1 MLRARLGLARL
12 ASRDRKNERLS
23 AALAD
28 LERELEQSPPLEVEA
43 IRAEIAALGA
53 AAKSDGAT
61 AARSYEIA
69 IHALESR
76 GLILRA
82 IETAWEAAEVLRAL
96 GEPSSSSEFLRRAW
110 GIVAPTGVEAW
121 RSKIALELVAGG
133 GLSPLPSG
141 ASPVVEAA
149 PHLLARVAELMNS
162 VLDYPALIQKSL
174 EIIAVH
180 LGAERGYI
188 LLMTPASGEIRT
200 VGDYGSVDESSQE
213 SALSFSRTIVGHV
226 ASSGEAFQTTDAAM
240 DPRLGSTQSVLD
252 LSIRSVLC
260 TPLRLKDAFIGT
272 VYLERPAHAE
282 PFGDEDLAL
291 VQAFSNLVA
300 IAIENSRQHE
310 DLKRNHARALT
321 RNLTLNNELGQRY
334 QASNIVGRSTEIL
347 RVLEEIDKV
356 AGAKGTVLIT
366 GESGTGK
373 DLVAKTIHF
382 NSLRSEHPFLSLNC
396 AAIPT
401 DLIEAEL
408 FGIESHAATGVQGRP
423 GIFERAD
430 KGTLFLDEIGDM
442 PLMLQAKLLRVL
454 QEREFMRVG
463 TTGRV
468 IRVDVRVIAATNQD
482 LVTLIRTGRFRED
495 LFYRL
500 NALPIQLLPLRDRRA
515 DILPLAEYF
524 RDRFCEENGKPRSTI
539 TPEFRAAILRYP
551 WPGNVRELQNYVER
565 AIVMSSGLALAP
577 IPFDSVQG
585 IAAPAI
591 TNPVTGETTPAVLES
606 GQSLKAAM
614 ELFETRV
621 IERALHEAQG
631 NQRSAARML
640 GIPEPTLRYKMSRLE
655 IAAPD
660 PVRTQP

>member
-12 ASRDRKNERLS
+12 ASRESDPEGLS
-23 AALAD
+23 RALAD
-28 LERELEQSPPLEVEA
+28 LEGELEQSPPLEVEP
-43 IRAEIAALGA
+43 IRAEIAALAA
-53 AAKSDGAT
+53 AAKSDAST
-61 AARSYEIA
+61 AARSYAVA
-69 IHALESR
+69 IDALESR

-82 IETAWEAAEVLRAL
+82 IETAWEAAEVLRAI
-96 GEPSSSSEFLRRAW
+96 GELPSSSEFLRRAW
-110 GIVAPTGVEAW
+110 GIAAPTGMNAW
-121 RSKIALELVAGG
+121 RSRIALELIEDGE
-133 GLSPLPSG
+133 L
-141 ASPVVEAA
+141 ASHPTNARPVEAA

-162 VLDYPALIQKSL
+162 VLDYPVLIQKSL

-188 LLMTPASGEIRT
+188 LLMTSASGEIRP
-200 VGDYGSVDESSQE
+200 VGNYGAVDESSQE
-213 SALSFSRTIVGHV
+213 SALSFSRSIVSHV

-252 LSIRSVLC
+252 LSVRSVLC
-260 TPLRLKDAFIGT
+260 APLRLKDAFIGT

-282 PFGDEDLAL
+282 PFDDADLAL
-291 VQAFSNLVA
+291 VQAFSHLVA

-310 DLKRNHARALT
+310 DLKRKHARALT

-482 LVTLIRTGRFRED
+482 LLTLIRTGRFRED

-585 IAAPAI
+585 IAAPAV
-591 TNPVTGETTPAVLES
+591 TNPVTGEATPAVLES

-640 GIPEPTLRYKMSRLE
+640 GIPEPTLRYKMTRLE
-655 IAAPD
+655 IALPD